1 MHTPE
6 RDLPKNLHELIE
18 SLAENTY
25 NIHARQRLANS
36 KSRAARAATAFPP
49 YEELP
54 DAEKQDHRNTAIE
67 TLKLILNRGFK
78 LEPPKPAS
86 PSEEG
91 KGPKAA
97 ETATLALIDS
107 VNLPSAI
114 ALWLAHDPDE
124 WAHTPEIHRRLGRR
138 VLKLGEPLLAY
149 DILTEGLKNAP
160 ADVGM
165 RQQVALSLARSG
177 ATQRSNAILTQ
188 LRAEGHR
195 D

>member
-6 RDLPKNLHELIE
+6 RDLPTNLHELIE

-25 NIHARQRLANS
+25 NIHARQRLANA
-36 KSRAARAATAFPP
+36 KSTAAGSATAFPP

-91 KGPKAA
+91 K
-97 ETATLALIDS
+97 
-107 VNLPSAI
+107 
-114 ALWLAHDPDE
+114 
-124 WAHTPEIHRRLGRR
+124 
-138 VLKLGEPLLAY
+138 
-149 DILTEGLKNAP
+149 
-160 ADVGM
+160 
-165 RQQVALSLARSG
+165 
-177 ATQRSNAILTQ
+177 
-188 LRAEGHR
+188 
-195 D
+195 